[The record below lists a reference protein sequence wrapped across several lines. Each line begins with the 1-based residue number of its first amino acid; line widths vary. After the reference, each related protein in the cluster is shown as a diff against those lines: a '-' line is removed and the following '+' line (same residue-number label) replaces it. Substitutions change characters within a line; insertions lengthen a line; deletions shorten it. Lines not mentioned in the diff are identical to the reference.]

1 MACSRKGIEVAINK
15 NLQSIIRALA
25 ENRARDARA
34 LAIDVLEQDTADGN
48 RWLRE
53 HCLPRLR
60 EINDGPAELPFQY
73 KAFLTAEEPAKT
85 FNEARYFLSEREA
98 DLLRHIERMREV
110 GGKLAAMGLRYPNAS
125 IMHGE
130 SGTGKTM
137 FGRYVASRFGLPF
150 VYVNF
155 SGLVDSYLGST
166 AKNISKAFEYVRA
179 EPCVFMLDEID
190 CISENR
196 SAGGADGSAGKEMN
210 RTTIT
215 LMQELDR
222 LTNGHIVLAATN
234 RLDIIDGA
242 LLRRFSRKH
251 EVMAFG
257 WREKEA
263 MVRRLL
269 DDVGIPYDV
278 DDVASYCVRHVGAQ
292 SSCITDTIEAIARS
306 LQDEQPFRLLPAE
319 TGGRP

>member
-1 MACSRKGIEVAINK
+1 MAINK

-25 ENRARDARA
+25 DNRAHDARA
-34 LAIDVLEQDTADGN
+34 FAIDVLERDTADNN

-53 HCLPRLR
+53 HCLPRLK
-60 EINDGPAELPFQY
+60 EINDGPIELPFQY
-73 KAFLTAEEPAKT
+73 KAFLTVEEPAKT
-85 FNEARYFLSEREA
+85 FRESRYFLSSREA

-110 GGKLAAMGLRYPNAS
+110 GGKLAEMGLRYPNAS
-125 IMHGE
+125 IMYGE

-137 FGRYVASRFGLPF
+137 FGRYVASRFELPF

-166 AKNISKAFEYVRA
+166 VKNISKAFEYVRS

-210 RTTIT
+210 RTTVT

-222 LTNGHIVLAATN
+222 LTNGHVVLAATN
-234 RLDIIDGA
+234 RLDIIDRA
-242 LLRRFSRKH
+242 LLRRFSSKH
-251 EVMAFG
+251 EVKVFDSG
-257 WREKEA
+257 EKCA
-263 MVRRLL
+263 MVIRLL
-269 DDVGIPYDV
+269 DDVGVSYDA
-278 DDVASYCVRHVGAQ
+278 DDVVSYCVRHVGAQ
-292 SSCITDTIEAIARS
+292 SSCVTDAVEAIARS
-306 LQDEQPFRLLPAE
+306 LQDGQPFSLCAAADGAIKEVVAP
-319 TGGRP
+319 

>member
-1 MACSRKGIEVAINK
+1 MAINK

-25 ENRARDARA
+25 DNKAHEARA
-34 LAIDVLEQDTADGN
+34 LAIEVLEQDTADGN

-53 HCLPRLR
+53 RCLPRLK
-60 EINDGPAELPFQY
+60 EINDGPIELPFQY

-85 FNEARYFLSEREA
+85 FRESRYYLSEREA
-98 DLLRHIERMREV
+98 ELLRHIERMREV
-110 GGKLAAMGLRYPNAS
+110 GGKLASMGLRYPNAS

-137 FGRYVASRFGLPF
+137 FGRHAAFRFGLPF

-155 SGLVDSYLGST
+155 SGLVDSYLGNT
-166 AKNISKAFEYVRA
+166 AKNVSKAFEYARA

-196 SAGGADGSAGKEMN
+196 SAGGSDCSAGKEMN
-210 RTTIT
+210 RITIT

-222 LTNGHIVLAATN
+222 LTNVHVVLAATN
-234 RLDIIDGA
+234 RLDIIDSA

-251 EVMAFG
+251 EVMVFDAH
-257 WREKEA
+257 EKEA
-263 MVRRLL
+263 MMRRLL
-269 DDVGIPYDV
+269 DDVGVPYDESNV
-278 DDVASYCVRHVGAQ
+278 RTYCARHSGAQ
-292 SSCITDTIEAIARS
+292 SSCITEAVEAIAVS
-306 LQDEQPFRLLPAE
+306 IQSGEPFVLRNQE
-319 TGGRP
+319 GGLE